1 LEVHRLDAE
10 VAVAAAP
17 VWPAG
22 AVAAGPERF
31 TDAIEVSDT
40 IDCVQ
45 FNPAWTLHDDFVDTL
60 EIQGSVWS
68 DANGNPVREVD
79 HVYHVSSDVNSVTGF
94 TLHEHNHLTVT
105 FDLVAGTATVN
116 GAINIMQRR
125 GVGEVIQ
132 RTGHKVVDA
141 ETGELITD
149 RGPDRADDA
158 DFCAAV
164 AP

>member
-1 LEVHRLDAE
+1 MRRHHAVLA
-10 VAVAAAP
+10 AVAAAV

-31 TDAIEVSDT
+31 TDAFEVSDT

-45 FNPAWTLHDDFVDTL
+45 FNPAWTFNDDFVDTF
-60 EIQGSVWS
+60 EVKGSVWS
-68 DANGNPVREVD
+68 DATGNPVREVD

-94 TLHEHNHLTVT
+94 TLHEHNHFTVT
-105 FDLVAGTATVN
+105 TDHVAGTVTVN

-132 RTGHKVVDA
+132 RTGHKVLDA
-141 ETGELITD
+141 ETGEPIILH
-149 RGPDRADDA
+149 GPDRVDDA

>member
-1 LEVHRLDAE
+1 MRRRHAVLAV
-10 VAVAAAP
+10 VAAAA
-17 VWPAG
+17 WPAG

-31 TDAIEVSDT
+31 TNAFEESDT

-45 FNPAWTLHDDFVDTL
+45 FNPAWTFNDDFVDTF
-60 EIQGSVWS
+60 EVRGSVWS

-79 HVYHVSSDVNSVTGF
+79 HIHHVSSDVNSVTGF
-94 TLHEHNHLTVT
+94 TLHEHNHFTAT
-105 FDLVAGTATVN
+105 FDFVAGTVTVN

-132 RTGHKVVDA
+132 RTGHKVLDA
-141 ETGELITD
+141 ETGEPITLH
-149 RGPDRADDA
+149 GPDRVDDA

>member
-1 LEVHRLDAE
+1 MRRHHAVLAV
-10 VAVAAAP
+10 VAAAA

-31 TDAIEVSDT
+31 TDAFEFSDS

-45 FNPAWTLHDDFVDTL
+45 FNPAWTFNDDFVDTF
-60 EIQGSVWS
+60 EIRGSVWS
-68 DANGNPVREVD
+68 DADGNPVREVD

-94 TLHEHNHLTVT
+94 TLREHNHFTVT
-105 FDLVAGTATVN
+105 TDFVAGTVTVN

-132 RTGHKVVDA
+132 RTGHKVLDA
-141 ETGELITD
+141 ETGEAITV